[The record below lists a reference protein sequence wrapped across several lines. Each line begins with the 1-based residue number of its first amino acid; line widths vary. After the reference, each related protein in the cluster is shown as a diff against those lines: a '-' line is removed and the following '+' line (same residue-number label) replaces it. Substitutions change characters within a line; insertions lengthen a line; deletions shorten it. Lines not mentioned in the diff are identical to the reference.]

1 LNFPRQKTGQP
12 NERSS
17 KSQRI
22 RDQTPLDSLS
32 INPHP
37 DMTKQNYAAEFTEE
51 SFWQKLARGAATAGR
66 TIVEKSLTMYFAAMD
81 EDTPVWAKTVLVGA
95 LGYFICPIDAIPD
108 VIPVGGYG
116 DDAGAIA
123 AALALVAAHI
133 KAEHRD
139 RASKRAQV
147 WFA

>member
-1 LNFPRQKTGQP
+1 
-12 NERSS
+12 
-17 KSQRI
+17 
-22 RDQTPLDSLS
+22 
-32 INPHP
+32 
-37 DMTKQNYAAEFTEE
+37 MTKQNYAAEFTEE